1 VKPFKIALLLLVLL
15 ASAGA
20 CAGQDVSP
28 VADGDVT
35 DATVDGIRILV
46 KRNVGAELVS
56 AGLYIRGGARN
67 WGKADAGI
75 EALALDIAASG
86 GTQSLDKFVF
96 AQRLA
101 TIGSSIDASTNRD
114 WSSLQGKCL
123 LEKFDETFALMA
135 DVFLRPAMTD
145 AEFELERDQTIIGL
159 KRESEQPEG
168 RLALLV
174 NDTLYKDQPY
184 ENRPQGTVASVSGL
198 GKTQLLA
205 HLAKLREGTRLLLVV
220 VGDVDPERV
229 IALVKA
235 NFGALPRGDYH
246 DTPLPRP
253 QFGSPR
259 LVTEQRTLPTN
270 YLEGWFAVPAVG
282 EPGYGAERVAMNYL
296 QDLLFREVRTKR
308 NLSYAPGAGVDVSQ
322 AGALGL
328 VTVSAVDPT
337 TTYRVML
344 DQLRLLQNQPLTP
357 AQLAGSKSTYLTD
370 VMVATE
376 TTDGQ
381 AERLAQWQLYAGD
394 WRLSRSVLDQ
404 VRAVTAEDV
413 QAFAKK
419 YFIHL
424 QTVMLG
430 DPGKLDPALGNE
442 L

>member
-1 VKPFKIALLLLVLL
+1 VKSYKIALALLVLL
-15 ASAGA
+15 AATGA
-20 CAGQDVSP
+20 CAAQDVLP
-28 VADGDVT
+28 VTDGDVT
-35 DATVDGIRILV
+35 DATVNGIRILV
-46 KRNVGAELVS
+46 KRDPGAELV
-56 AGLYIRGGARN
+56 ATGLYIRGGARN

-75 EALALDIAASG
+75 EALALSVAASG
-86 GTQSLDKFVF
+86 GTQALDKFAF
-96 AQRLA
+96 ARRLA
-101 TIGSSIDASTNRD
+101 AIGSTIDASTSRN

-145 AEFELERDQTIIGL
+145 AEFELERDQTIIDL

-184 ENRPQGTVASVSGL
+184 ENRAQGTVASVSGL

-205 HLAKLREGTRLLLVV
+205 HLAKLREGSRLLLVV
-220 VGDVDPERV
+220 VGDVDATRV
-229 IALVKA
+229 IALVRA
-235 NFGALPRGDYH
+235 NFGALPRGDYR

-253 QFGSPR
+253 QFSSPR
-259 LVTEQRTLPTN
+259 LVTEQRSLPTN
-270 YLEGWFAVPAVG
+270 YLQGWFAVPAVG
-282 EPGYGAERVAMNYL
+282 EPGYAAERVAMNYL

-328 VTVSAVDPT
+328 VSVSAVDPT
-337 TTYRVML
+337 ATYRVML

-357 AQLAGSKSTYLTD
+357 AQLAGSKSTYLTG
-370 VMVATE
+370 VMVNTE

-381 AERLAQWQLYAGD
+381 AERLAQWQLYTGD
-394 WRLSRSVLDQ
+394 WRLSRSVLEQ

-413 QAFAKK
+413 QAFAKT
-419 YFIHL
+419 YFVHL
-424 QTVMLG
+424 QTIMLG
-430 DPGKLDPALGNE
+430 DPGKLEPALGKE